1 MPSPLLGMDPYLE
14 DASHWTSF
22 QTLFVNTLYQTIL
35 PTLVDRYRAR
45 VTLRQYTTEL
55 ALFTSVIREP
65 HSEPYLEITSRQD
78 GRIVTLLEVVS
89 LANKTI
95 TSSRDAYLQTRTQA
109 TAARAN
115 TVEIDLITQGQPTLD
130 FSRDGLPI
138 HDQTVSVTR
147 GSSPERFEI
156 YTSCFL
162 QRLPKFRLPL
172 APDDKDIIVDLQIL
186 YTRTYEH
193 GGFDKSL
200 DHTAE
205 LPKAV
210 KIRPELQSILLDQ
223 IRNSK
228 RA

>member
-14 DASHWTSF
+14 DVAHWTSF
-22 QTLFVNTLYQTIL
+22 QTQFMNTLYQTIL
-35 PTLVDRYRAR
+35 PSLVDRYRAK
-45 VTLRQYTTEL
+45 VTLREYTTEL

-78 GRIVTLLEVVS
+78 GRLVTLVELVS

-95 TSSRDAYLQTRTQA
+95 PSSRSAYHETRNHA
-109 TAARAN
+109 TSVRAN

-130 FSRDGLPI
+130 FARDGLPV
-138 HDQTVSVTR
+138 HDQTISIAR

-172 APDDKDIIVDLQIL
+172 AQDDKDIIVDLQTL
-186 YTRTYEH
+186 YARTYEL
-193 GGFDKSL
+193 GGFEMSI
-200 DHTAE
+200 DHKAE

-210 KIRPELQSILLDQ
+210 KIRPDLETILLNQ
-223 IRNSK
+223 FQSVKN
-228 RA
+228 